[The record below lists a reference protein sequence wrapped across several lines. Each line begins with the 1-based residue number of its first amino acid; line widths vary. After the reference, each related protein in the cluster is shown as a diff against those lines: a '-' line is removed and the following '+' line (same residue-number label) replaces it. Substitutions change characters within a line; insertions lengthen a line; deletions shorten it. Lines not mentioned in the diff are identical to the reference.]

1 MNQTKCQN
9 ETSLLLVIDDNA
21 NRQILGYNI
30 FVVTWI
36 RSLSEN
42 EKWMWVLV
50 KVVDYYYVKVIN
62 RDKSCGRMSEQQ
74 LNYAP
79 FWRKS
84 CLLAVGLLMGNIKTS
99 ETSLI
104 TNRML
109 SLNILWSACNK
120 KIVYSWDLFWNL
132 HWRIILYA
140 NTVSSYKSFT
150 HLFQQRISCLPIGA
164 VSFRQTGSLMPFT
177 VTLKKRQTPLIYPH
191 SSGCVCECLCASVS
205 HSLQDLVLTWLWLH
219 HSWGFLGRLQAFLVA
234 LWHEVGCVDTNIF
247 PGQMCRRTISLHKH
261 NNRIKG

>member
-36 RSLSEN
+36 RGLSEN
-42 EKWMWVLV
+42 EKLKQKWMWVLV
-50 KVVDYYYVKVIN
+50 KAVDYYVKVIN

-109 SLNILWSACNK
+109 SLNILRVMRRFYFGIYIGELFFVLIQFRLTNPSLTYSSSESAVCPL
-120 KIVYSWDLFWNL
+120 VLLDLDKL
-132 HWRIILYA
+132 GHWCPS
-140 NTVSSYKSFT
+140 VSLWKRDKPHTFT
-150 HLFQQRISCLPIGA
+150 HTHPDVCVRVSVCLCVA
-164 VSFRQTGSLMPFT
+164 LAAGSGTHMT
-177 VTLKKRQTPLIYPH
+177 VT
-191 SSGCVCECLCASVS
+191 SS
-205 HSLQDLVLTWLWLH
+205 Q
-219 HSWGFLGRLQAFLVA
+219 LGLF
-234 LWHEVGCVDTNIF
+234 G
-247 PGQMCRRTISLHKH
+247 
-261 NNRIKG
+261 